1 MICNILN
8 STFFIYNWYIYFWFY
23 FWNFKIA
30 DKSASSWSFV
40 ECEPNDISG
49 VIDTEPLVE
58 KHEIYL
64 KKIIELC
71 KRRVADD
78 PNNPIPIKELWC
90 SVSQDFNDR
99 SEFITAIKKLS
110 ETEKLMVVN
119 KEYVMPVETVVRSAG
134 PHIDLTLLR
143 EYGEEEFNEQHR
155 AESSKCPIPE
165 SI

>member
-1 MICNILN
+1 MV
-8 STFFIYNWYIYFWFY
+8 YAA
-23 FWNFKIA
+23 A
-30 DKSASSWSFV
+30 DLSKTIEYKHVLLANTTLVWAEKFMPAALGEFGKSRTG
-40 ECEPNDISG
+40 E
-49 VIDTEPLVE
+49 TLT
-58 KHEIYL
+58 
-64 KKIIELC
+64 KIIELC

-143 EYGEEEFNEQHR
+143 EHVEEEFNEQQR